1 MEIIIVKTNYLKKK
15 GLFKYVCKKKL
26 MEANKFIEIDIKN
39 LKLDY
44 INPSLPE
51 RLKGA
56 ADKEVLNWM
65 LSDATLIDLMASISE
80 NGFFSGEP
88 IIVIPDN
95 QTYIVIEGNRRLAAI
110 KLLAN
115 PGLAAISPK
124 AVESLSNEAKAKNN
138 IPEKLWVYIVKER
151 REVENY
157 LAFRHVT
164 GVKQWPVISKARYL
178 NHLYQQK
185 TIKNIS
191 VYKDLAKEIG
201 SKASYVRRLLIGYKA
216 FEIIQSR
223 KYYNIPDLD
232 EENFD
237 LSLITDAITM
247 HSAIAEFMGIDMES
261 EMPFEN
267 LSLERLKEV
276 TEWLYQKLSNGKTR
290 IGDNRNLRVLN
301 KVIQNIEAR
310 ESFKSGEKNLKEAA
324 ELTDLADENIRL
336 YLTKALQNLVE
347 AQKIVHRS
355 SNPDKNDKKV
365 ADEII
370 DSAELISR
378 TITKKIREKEKI

>member
-1 MEIIIVKTNYLKKK
+1 MIEKT
-15 GLFKYVCKKKL
+15 
-26 MEANKFIEIDIKN
+26 KFIEVDIQN
-39 LKLDY
+39 LKLDH
-44 INPSLPE
+44 INPRLPE

-56 ADKEVLNWM
+56 SDKDVLNWM

-95 QTYIVIEGNRRLAAI
+95 QNYIVIEGNRRLAAI
-110 KLLAN
+110 KLLSN
-115 PGLAAISPK
+115 SGLATISPK
-124 AVESLSNEAKAKNN
+124 AVESLSNDAKAKNN
-138 IPEKLWVYIVKER
+138 IPEKLWVYIVNER

-185 TIKNIS
+185 PIKNIS

-201 SKASYVRRLLIGYKA
+201 SKAPYVRRLLTGYKA

-237 LSLITDAITM
+237 ISLITDAITM
-247 HSAIAEFMGIDMES
+247 HSAIAGFMGIDMES
-261 EMPFEN
+261 ETPFEN
-267 LSLERLKEV
+267 VSLERLKEV

-310 ESFKSGEKNLKEAA
+310 DSFISGEKNLKEAS

-347 AQKIVHRS
+347 VQKIVHRS

-378 TITKKIREKEKI
+378 TITKKIREKETI

>member
-1 MEIIIVKTNYLKKK
+1 MTSNT
-15 GLFKYVCKKKL
+15 
-26 MEANKFIEIDIKN
+26 KFIEVEIQY
-39 LKLDY
+39 LKLDHN
-44 INPSLPE
+44 NPRLPE

-56 ADKEVLNWM
+56 ADNEVLNWM
-65 LSDATLIDLMASISE
+65 LSDATLIHLMASISE

-95 QTYIVIEGNRRLAAI
+95 QNYIVIEGNRRLAAI
-110 KLLAN
+110 KLLSN
-115 PGLAAISPK
+115 PGLATISPK
-124 AVESLSNEAKAKNN
+124 AVESLSVEAKAKNN
-138 IPEKLWVYIVKER
+138 IPERIWVYIVNGR
-151 REVENY
+151 SEVENY

-178 NHLYQQK
+178 NHLFQQK
-185 TIKNIS
+185 PIKNIS
-191 VYKDLAKEIG
+191 IYKNLAKEIG
-201 SKASYVRRLLIGYKA
+201 STVPYVRRLLTGYKA

-223 KYYNIPDLD
+223 NFYNITDLD

-237 LSLITDAITM
+237 ISLITDAITM
-247 HSAIAEFMGIDMES
+247 HSAVSEYIGIEMES
-261 EMPFEN
+261 ENPFANIIPEK
-267 LSLERLKEV
+267 LKEV

-310 ESFKSGEKNLKEAA
+310 ESFISGEKNLKDAA

-355 SNPDKNDKKV
+355 SSPDKNDKKV
-365 ADEII
+365 AEEII

-378 TITKKIREKEKI
+378 TLTKKIREQEKI

>member
-1 MEIIIVKTNYLKKK
+1 MT
-15 GLFKYVCKKKL
+15 
-26 MEANKFIEIDIKN
+26 ANRQFIEVDIIN
-39 LKLDY
+39 LKLDEL
-44 INPSLPE
+44 NPRLPE

-56 ADKEVLNWM
+56 PERDVLNWM

-88 IIVIPDN
+88 IIAIPDGN
-95 QTYIVIEGNRRLAAI
+95 DFIVIEGNRRLSAV

-115 PGLAAISPK
+115 PEYATTSPK
-124 AVESLSNEAKAKNN
+124 AVETISREARENNN
-138 IPEKLWVYIVKER
+138 IPTSLWVYVVSER
-151 REVENY
+151 QEVENY

-178 NHLYQQK
+178 NNLYRQK
-185 TIKNIS
+185 TNRDTS
-191 VYKDLAKEIG
+191 AYKELAKEIG
-201 SKASYVRRLLIGYKA
+201 SKASYVRRLLTGYEA

-223 KYYNIPDLD
+223 RYYNIPDLD

-237 LSLITDAITM
+237 ISLITDAITM
-247 HSAIAEFMGIDMES
+247 HSALAEYMGIDMES
-261 EMPFEN
+261 TKPFEGVKP
-267 LSLERLKEV
+267 ERLKEV

-290 IGDNRNLRVLN
+290 IGENRNLRVLN

-310 ESFKSGEKNLKEAA
+310 ESFISGEKSLKEAA

-336 YLTKALQNLVE
+336 YLNKALQNLVE

-355 SNPDKNDKKV
+355 SNPDRNDRKI

-378 TITKKIREKEKI
+378 AITKKLREQETI

>member
-1 MEIIIVKTNYLKKK
+1 MTEDT
-15 GLFKYVCKKKL
+15 
-26 MEANKFIEIDIKN
+26 KFIEVDIQN
-39 LKLDY
+39 LKLDHS
-44 INPSLPE
+44 NPRLPE
-51 RLKGA
+51 RLKGIS
-56 ADKEVLNWM
+56 DKEVLNWM

-95 QTYIVIEGNRRLAAI
+95 QSFIVIEGNRRLAAI
-110 KLLAN
+110 KLLIN
-115 PGLAAISPK
+115 PGLATISPK
-124 AVESLSNEAKAKNN
+124 AVESLSNEAKARNN
-138 IPEKLWVYIVKER
+138 IPEKIWVYILKER
-151 REVENY
+151 SEVENY

-178 NHLYQQK
+178 NHLFQQK
-185 TIKNIS
+185 PIKNIS

-201 SKASYVRRLLIGYKA
+201 SKAPYVRRLLTGYKA

-247 HSAIAEFMGIDMES
+247 HSSLAEFMGIDMES
-261 EMPFEN
+261 ETPFEN
-267 LSLERLKEV
+267 LSQERLKEV

-310 ESFKSGEKNLKEAA
+310 ESFISGEKNLKEAS

-378 TITKKIREKEKI
+378 TITKKIREQEKI

>member
-1 MEIIIVKTNYLKKK
+1 MKSETNFVEVEI
-15 GLFKYVCKKKL
+15 
-26 MEANKFIEIDIKN
+26 EN
-39 LKLDY
+39 LKLDHS
-44 INPSLPE
+44 NPRLPE

-56 ADKEVLNWM
+56 SDKEVLNWM

-95 QTYIVIEGNRRLAAI
+95 KTYIVIEGNRRLAAI
-110 KLLAN
+110 KLLTN
-115 PGLAAISPK
+115 PGLAIISPK
-124 AVESLSNEAKAKNN
+124 AVESLSNDAKEKNH
-138 IPEKLWVYIVKER
+138 IPHKLWVYVVSER
-151 REVENY
+151 KEVENY

-185 TIKNIS
+185 KSGGPS
-191 VYKDLAKEIG
+191 VYKELAKEIG
-201 SKASYVRRLLIGYKA
+201 SKAPYVRRLLTGYEA

-223 KYYNIPDLD
+223 KYYNIPELD

-247 HSAIAEFMGIDMES
+247 HTALAEFMGINMES
-261 EMPFEN
+261 DSPFSDIN
-267 LSLERLKEV
+267 QERLKEV
-276 TEWLYQKLSNGKTR
+276 THWLYEKLSNGKTR

-310 ESFKSGEKNLKEAA
+310 ESFISGEKTLKEAA

-347 AQKIVHRS
+347 AQKIIHRS

-378 TITKKIREKEKI
+378 TITKKIREKDNI

>member
-1 MEIIIVKTNYLKKK
+1 MTR
-15 GLFKYVCKKKL
+15 
-26 MEANKFIEIDIKN
+26 EAKFIEVDIQN
-39 LKLDY
+39 LKLDP
-44 INPSLPE
+44 INPRLPE

-56 ADKEVLNWM
+56 ADRDVLNWM

-88 IIVIPDN
+88 IIVIPDEN
-95 QTYIVIEGNRRLAAI
+95 HNYFVIEGNRRLAAV
-110 KLLAN
+110 KLLSN

-124 AVESLSNEAKAKNN
+124 AVESLSNEARAKNN
-138 IPEKLWVYIVKER
+138 IPEKIWVYIVEER
-151 REVENY
+151 NEVENY
-157 LAFRHVT
+157 LAFRHIS
-164 GVKQWPVISKARYL
+164 GVKEWPVISKARYL
-178 NHLYQQK
+178 NHLYQK
-185 TIKNIS
+185 KVNSSNS

-201 SKASYVRRLLIGYKA
+201 SKAPYVRRLLTGYKA

-237 LSLITDAITM
+237 ISLITDAITM

-261 EMPFEN
+261 ETPFEN
-267 LSLERLKEV
+267 VSQEKLKEV

-310 ESFKSGEKNLKEAA
+310 ESFISGEKNLKDAS
-324 ELTDLADENIRL
+324 ELTELADENIRM

-378 TITKKIREKEKI
+378 TITKKIRETERN

>member
-1 MEIIIVKTNYLKKK
+1 MVEKT
-15 GLFKYVCKKKL
+15 
-26 MEANKFIEIDIKN
+26 KFIEVDIQN
-39 LKLDY
+39 LKLDH
-44 INPSLPE
+44 INPRLPE

-56 ADKEVLNWM
+56 NDKDVLNWM

-95 QTYIVIEGNRRLAAI
+95 QNYIVIEGNRRLAAI

-115 PGLAAISPK
+115 PDLATISPK
-124 AVESLSNEAKAKNN
+124 AVESLSNDAKAKNN
-138 IPEKLWVYIVKER
+138 IPEKLWVYIVNER

-178 NHLYQQK
+178 NHLYQQRPIK
-185 TIKNIS
+185 TIS

-201 SKASYVRRLLIGYKA
+201 SKTPYVRRLLTGYKV

-247 HSAIAEFMGIDMES
+247 HAAIAEFMGIDMES

-301 KVIQNIEAR
+301 KVIQNNEAR
-310 ESFKSGEKNLKEAA
+310 ESFISGEKNLKEAA

-355 SNPDKNDKKV
+355 SNPDKSDKKV

-378 TITKKIREKEKI
+378 TITKKIREKETI

>member
-1 MEIIIVKTNYLKKK
+1 MT
-15 GLFKYVCKKKL
+15 
-26 MEANKFIEIDIKN
+26 ANRKFIEVNIDR
-39 LKLDY
+39 LKLDEA
-44 INPSLPE
+44 NPRLPQ

-56 ADKEVLNWM
+56 SDQDVLNWM

-88 IIVIPDN
+88 IIAIPDGDKF
-95 QTYIVIEGNRRLAAI
+95 IVIEGNRRLSAV

-115 PGLAAISPK
+115 PEIATMSPK
-124 AVESLSNEAKAKNN
+124 AVETISREAHENGN
-138 IPEKLWVYIVKER
+138 IPTSLWVYIVNDR
-151 REVENY
+151 HEVENY

-178 NHLYQQK
+178 NNLYQQK
-185 TIKNIS
+185 ANKDIS
-191 VYKDLAKEIG
+191 VFKELAKEIG
-201 SKASYVRRLLIGYKA
+201 SKSSYVRRLLTGYEA

-223 KYYNIPDLD
+223 RFYNISDLD

-237 LSLITDAITM
+237 ISLITDAITM
-247 HSAIAEFMGIDMES
+247 HSALAEYMGIDMES
-261 EMPFEN
+261 PTPFEGIKQ
-267 LSLERLKEV
+267 ERLKEI
-276 TEWLYQKLSNGKTR
+276 TEWLYQKLPNGKTR
-290 IGDNRNLRVLN
+290 VGENRNLRILN

-310 ESFKSGEKNLKEAA
+310 ESFISGEKSLKDAA
-324 ELTDLADENIRL
+324 ELTELVDENIRL
-336 YLTKALQNLVE
+336 YLNKALQNLVE

-355 SNPDKNDKKV
+355 SNPDKNDKKI

-378 TITKKIREKEKI
+378 AITKKLRQIEIL